1 MILTLKRLVKITK
14 MGFIKQFYYQTPHDH
29 IMRPFITIEKKA
41 KEALDFY
48 SNIFTSFSLV
58 SIKHHAEPHE
68 ELVMLA
74 VFSIDGQ
81 EIMISDSLISH
92 EWSITPGISF
102 FLEKDDEDSLK
113 HLAESLGAGGKTHM
127 PPGNYGFST
136 LFAWVEDKFG
146 VNWQINVE

>member
-1 MILTLKRLVKITK
+1 
-14 MGFIKQFYYQTPHDH
+14 
-29 IMRPFITIEKKA
+29 MRPFITIEKKA

-58 SIKHHAEPHE
+58 SIKLHAEPHE

-74 VFSIDGQ
+74 IFSIDGQ

-92 EWSITPGISF
+92 EWNITPGISF
-102 FLEKDDEDSLK
+102 FIEKDDEDSLK